1 VVNVPRVEIDRRG
14 LGLEER
20 RAPKGLTDR
29 HYDRAR
35 VQASRCNFVQH
46 RCEHQEVLPV
56 DEQHFDL

>member
-14 LGLEER
+14 LGQEER
-20 RAPKGLTDR
+20 HAPKGLTDR